1 MLNLTEIASRI
12 KQPEL
17 CVAQDVD
24 SLKTLCETYPY
35 SQVFPLLYL
44 KTLAQT
50 NDVRLDNELQ
60 RFAYRIADR
69 SVLFE
74 LLQNKK
80 IIIEEQIETSFSDV
94 VVAELQVELEEEVI
108 QETTTPPI
116 DAQTLE
122 VEVIDENTNLEV
134 KQTEE
139 EVISS
144 EVEITPIIEVE
155 EKEIPITVDDKTDN
169 LPSLSDELLNS
180 FIPLEIYSLEIEEKK
195 NQEDSKTI
203 ENSLEEEKQKLI
215 AALSQKKTIND
226 FSKEEKVEQEMSFTS
241 WLKKST
247 TVIANEKP
255 STDKIV
261 TQFIESK
268 PKISSPKEKLFEDRK
283 DKNELFNPTAKAK
296 ESLDES
302 QLPVSETLAK
312 IFAAQGNYPKAIYAY
327 QQLMLIFPEKKVF
340 FASQIEDLTKKIN
353 I

>member
-17 CVAQDVD
+17 CVAQDID

-60 RFAYRIADR
+60 KFAYRIADR
-69 SVLFE
+69 TVLFE

-80 IIIEEQIETSFSDV
+80 AIVDEQIKTSFPQVVVEEQPIEIEEV
-94 VVAELQVELEEEVI
+94 
-108 QETTTPPI
+108 
-116 DAQTLE
+116 
-122 VEVIDENTNLEV
+122 VEVHEIINDEIAVEITPIV
-134 KQTEE
+134 E

-144 EVEITPIIEVE
+144 EVELTPLIEVE
-155 EKEIPITVDDKTDN
+155 EKEIPIALADETDN

-180 FIPLEIYSLEIEEKK
+180 FIPLEIYSLEVEEKK
-195 NQEDSKTI
+195 NQEDVNATEK
-203 ENSLEEEKQKLI
+203 SLEDEKQKLI
-215 AALSQKKTIND
+215 AALSQKKTISD
-226 FSKEEKVEQEMSFTS
+226 FSKDEKVEQELSFTS
-241 WLKKST
+241 WLKKSS
-247 TVIANEKP
+247 TVIPSEKP

-261 TQFIESK
+261 TQFIENK
-268 PKISSPKEKLFEDRK
+268 PKISPQKEKLFEDRK

>member
-17 CVAQDVD
+17 CVAQDID

-60 RFAYRIADR
+60 KFAYRIADR
-69 SVLFE
+69 TVLFE

-80 IIIEEQIETSFSDV
+80 AIVDEQIKTSFPQVVVEEQPIEIEEV
-94 VVAELQVELEEEVI
+94 
-108 QETTTPPI
+108 
-116 DAQTLE
+116 
-122 VEVIDENTNLEV
+122 VEVHEIINDEIAVEITPIV
-134 KQTEE
+134 E

-144 EVEITPIIEVE
+144 EVELTPLIEVE
-155 EKEIPITVDDKTDN
+155 EKEIPIALADETDN

-180 FIPLEIYSLEIEEKK
+180 FIPLEIYSLEVEEKK
-195 NQEDSKTI
+195 NQEDVNATEK
-203 ENSLEEEKQKLI
+203 SLEDEKQKLI
-215 AALSQKKTIND
+215 AALSQKKTISD
-226 FSKEEKVEQEMSFTS
+226 FSKDEKVEQELSFTS
-241 WLKKST
+241 WLKKSS
-247 TVIANEKP
+247 TVIPSEKP

-261 TQFIESK
+261 TQFIENK
-268 PKISSPKEKLFEDRK
+268 PKISPQKEKLFEDRK

-327 QQLMLIFPEKKVF
+327 QQLKLIFPEKKVF